1 MLEVCCGVTNGREK
15 DEGARGPVR
24 LWSEWIL
31 GHSDHVYCL
40 SCEPIDSP
48 SGESVSPFIDEGDGL
63 TSERERVRM
72 LLRFVAYAGGY
83 RMMVGAHNT
92 IGCQMHVRGC
102 VVFFRYG
109 RHRCLPHY

>member
-40 SCEPIDSP
+40 SCELIDRLLGDSA
-48 SGESVSPFIDEGDGL
+48 SPFIDEGDDL
-63 TSERERVRM
+63 TREREYVC
-72 LLRFVAYAGGY
+72 Y
-83 RMMVGAHNT
+83 
-92 IGCQMHVRGC
+92 
-102 VVFFRYG
+102 
-109 RHRCLPHY
+109 